1 MKLNSFTK
9 VTALALS
16 MAILPVVAKASL
28 LIEPHIGYNLSG
40 KGTNDGVKDTYNGGQ
55 YGLKL
60 GYQTMGFMLGLD
72 YTKSSFE
79 LESEDS
85 LGTAKT
91 DMSRNEIGVFA
102 GYDFPVL
109 ARVWAGYYF
118 ANTTK
123 IDNTSDELTGTTKEI
138 GVGFKM
144 LPLILTSVNLNF
156 IYRMVDLDEANVG
169 GVKSKIDLSHKEYVI
184 GISLPFTL

>member
-1 MKLNSFTK
+1 MKLISFKT
-9 VTALALS
+9 VALALS
-16 MAILPVVAKASL
+16 IVVLPVAKASL
-28 LIEPHIGYNLSG
+28 LIEPHVGFNVSG
-40 KGTNDGVKDTYNGGQ
+40 SGTNDGADDSYNGGQ
-55 YGLKL
+55 LGLKL

-79 LESEDS
+79 LESKDNS
-85 LGTAKT
+85 GTTKT

-118 ANTTK
+118 SNTTK
-123 IDNTSDELTGTTKEI
+123 IDNTSDELTGNTKEL

-144 LPLILTSVNLNF
+144 LPLVLTSVNLNF
-156 IYRMVDLDEANVG
+156 IYRMVDLDEYNSG
-169 GVKSKIDLSHKEYVI
+169 GVKSKVDLSYKEFVV